1 MTTCKVLL
9 LSACWSIMVLSA
21 AGVSAGA
28 GDNGI
33 PLNGLT
39 LHDTSQHGVGT
50 AAGHRDPA
58 GQVVVTSHS
67 AQPSAVSPRQ
77 IALANPDLASTAEK
91 RHQLTYLVR
100 CALPKTVVL
109 YAAQGGERFTFQG
122 SMGLAPHWLY
132 EAMTPSEERWVS
144 ACLLAH
150 VNYFGKHVRVSMR
163 ATDPPVS
170 ALEATEEE
178 KKTFAIF
185 EGGFFG
191 NLFSPNPVAYTC
203 QGERTRDQ
211 MRDPIFQDR
220 VCTKETGVT
229 TAEGKPFTLCR
240 FVGTGRCEDAHS
252 FTVDGTP
259 YSEVVFTYL
268 RAKNEDAPRVAPE
281 PKSMP

>member
-1 MTTCKVLL
+1 MTTCKVLR

-21 AGVSAGA
+21 AWVSAGA
-28 GDNGI
+28 GDNGL
-33 PLNGLT
+33 PMNGLT
-39 LHDTSQHGVGT
+39 LNDTSQHSVGK
-50 AAGHRDPA
+50 AAGRRDPD
-58 GQVVVTSHS
+58 GQVVATTHT
-67 AQPSAVSPRQ
+67 ARPSVVSPRQ
-77 IALANPDLASTAEK
+77 IALANADLASTAQK

-100 CALPKTVVL
+100 CALPETVVL
-109 YAAQGGERFTFQG
+109 YTDQGGERFTFQG
-122 SMGLAPHWLY
+122 SLGLAPRWLY

-144 ACLLAH
+144 ACLFAH

-191 NLFSPNPVAYTC
+191 NLFTSAPVAYTC

-220 VCTKETGVT
+220 VCTKETGAT
-229 TAEGKPFTLCR
+229 TADGKPFTLCR
-240 FVGTGRCEDAHS
+240 FVVIGRCEDAHS
-252 FTVDGTP
+252 FTVDGTQ

-268 RAKNEDAPRVAPE
+268 RAKNEDAPHVVPE

>member
-9 LSACWSIMVLSA
+9 ISVCWSIMVLSA
-21 AGVSAGA
+21 GWVSAETS
-28 GDNGI
+28 NNRV
-33 PLNGLT
+33 PRNGLT
-39 LHDTSQHGVGT
+39 LNDTSQHGVGQSTGRRDLAVQVAATTHT
-50 AAGHRDPA
+50 AR
-58 GQVVVTSHS
+58 
-67 AQPSAVSPRQ
+67 PSAVSSRQ

-100 CALPKTVVL
+100 CALPETVVL
-109 YAAQGGERFTFQG
+109 YADHGGERFTFHG
-122 SMGLAPHWLY
+122 SMGLAPRWLI

-163 ATDPPVS
+163 AIAPPVS
-170 ALEATEEE
+170 ALEATDEE

-191 NLFSPNPVAYTC
+191 NLFTSAPVAYTC

-211 MRDPIFQDR
+211 ARDPILQDR
-220 VCTKETGVT
+220 VCTQETGVT
-229 TAEGKPFTLCR
+229 TVDGKPFTFCR
-240 FVGTGRCEDAHS
+240 FVVTGRCDDAHS

-268 RAKNEDAPRVAPE
+268 RPKN
-281 PKSMP
+281 